1 MAPTSTVQLGV
12 RGRTKMSGEKVLLVL
27 DEQLRGHDTFLTAIL
42 HLDQPVRADGLQVRI
57 LTFDDV
63 TVLSPLQST
72 ALPEEGEKEWSGT
85 LLLPHG
91 LRPPR
96 IPNDL
101 AAAVA
106 EAGIDPDAW
115 SGPEAAAV
123 GLPRRSRH
131 RPASCRADQPHCPVV
146 GEEDVSAPVR
156 LVSLDVGYTLGEP
169 TGRTV
174 TQRLVELSALPPR
187 EVKRITQRTLHVL
200 SPGDDGALAGLCA
213 ELGIGAGDFPHDH
226 LPAHFTLWPGAVE
239 AVARIAQVVPVVTLS
254 NVSHWD
260 EAGSDIAALLA
271 PHIQAHHPS
280 WRLGFAKPDP
290 RAVQAVA
297 DRHGV
302 RPAEV
307 LHVGDSL
314 DYDVRGALAAG
325 AQALWITRE
334 SPSRAV
340 LGLLAEHPGRVT
352 VVRGLAEAADHI
364 HQAVTSP
371 PNPGRSCTTS

>member
-115 SGPEAAAV
+115 SGPEARQLLAF
-123 GLPRRSRH
+123 
-131 RPASCRADQPHCPVV
+131 
-146 GEEDVSAPVR
+146 
-156 LVSLDVGYTLGEP
+156 LGEAG
-169 TGRTV
+169 TGPLRAERISLIVQSLGRRT
-174 TQRLVELSALPPR
+174 
-187 EVKRITQRTLHVL
+187 
-200 SPGDDGALAGLCA
+200 
-213 ELGIGAGDFPHDH
+213 
-226 LPAHFTLWPGAVE
+226 
-239 AVARIAQVVPVVTLS
+239 
-254 NVSHWD
+254 
-260 EAGSDIAALLA
+260 
-271 PHIQAHHPS
+271 
-280 WRLGFAKPDP
+280 
-290 RAVQAVA
+290 
-297 DRHGV
+297 
-302 RPAEV
+302 
-307 LHVGDSL
+307 
-314 DYDVRGALAAG
+314 
-325 AQALWITRE
+325 
-334 SPSRAV
+334 
-340 LGLLAEHPGRVT
+340 
-352 VVRGLAEAADHI
+352 
-364 HQAVTSP
+364 
-371 PNPGRSCTTS
+371 